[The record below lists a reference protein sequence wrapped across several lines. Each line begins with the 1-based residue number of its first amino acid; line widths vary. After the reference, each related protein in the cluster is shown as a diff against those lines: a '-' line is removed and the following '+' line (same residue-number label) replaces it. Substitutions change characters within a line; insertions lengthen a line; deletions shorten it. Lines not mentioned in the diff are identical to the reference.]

1 MLNDKTVFVSGG
13 TGSWGHELV
22 RQILEKF
29 NPEEIRIYSRGEHKQ
44 VEMRQE
50 FNNNPKLKFIVG
62 DVRDKNILGLAMK
75 QVDYV
80 FHLAALKHVPV
91 CEENCWEAVL
101 TNIYGT
107 QNIIECA
114 IANNVKKV
122 VDISTDK
129 AVDPFN
135 LYGVTKAAG
144 EKLMINANQNYIS
157 NTKFICIRGG
167 NVIGTNG
174 SVIPLFKKQLLEQNE
189 ITVTDESM
197 TRFLMSTR
205 EAIGLIFKAVEISAG
220 GEIFV
225 MRMPATTVKI
235 IADVLMGMFGNEASK
250 RRNIGVRPG
259 EKMYEVLVSKNEV
272 VRTKVFDEKYFVIL
286 PQFKNEDL
294 EQQYKN
300 YQALGLEEF
309 NSNNT
314 SQLNEVEL
322 DEILKKEEWLWR
334 GVDLDTVRKLKRFIE
349 VN

>member
-1 MLNDKTVFVSGG
+1 MLNNTTIFVSGG
-13 TGSWGHELV
+13 TGSWGYELV
-22 RQILEKF
+22 KQILEKF
-29 NPEEIRIYSRGEHKQ
+29 NPKEIRIYSRGEHKQ

-75 QVDYV
+75 NVDFV

-144 EKLMINANQNYIS
+144 EKLVINANQNYIS
-157 NTKFICIRGG
+157 STKFICIRGG

-174 SVIPLFKKQLLEQNE
+174 SVIPLFKKQLLEHNE
-189 ITVTDESM
+189 ITVTDENM

-205 EAIGLIFKAVEISAG
+205 EAIGLIFKAVENSVG

-225 MRMPATTVKI
+225 MRMSATTVKI
-235 IADVLMGMFGNEASK
+235 IADVLAGMFGNGESK
-250 RRNIGVRPG
+250 RRVIGIRPG
-259 EKMYEVLVSKNEV
+259 EKMYEVLVSKNEAA
-272 VRTKVFDEKYFVIL
+272 RAKVFDEKYFVIL
-286 PQFKNEDL
+286 PQFKKEEL
-294 EQQYKN
+294 GQQYKD
-300 YQALGLEEF
+300 YQPLGLEEF

-314 SQLNEVEL
+314 AQIDNAEL
-322 DEILKKEEWLWR
+322 EGILKKEEWLW
-334 GVDLDTVRKLKRFIE
+334 
-349 VN
+349 

>member
-1 MLNDKTVFVSGG
+1 MLDGAIIFVSGG

-22 RQILEKF
+22 RQILEKS
-29 NPEEIRIYSRGEHKQ
+29 NPKEIRIYSRGEHKQ
-44 VEMRQE
+44 VEMRQA
-50 FNNNPKLKFIVG
+50 FNNNPKLRFIVG
-62 DVRDKNILGLAMK
+62 DVRDKNILGLSMK
-75 QVDYV
+75 NVDYV

-101 TNIYGT
+101 TNVYGT

-144 EKLMINANQNYIS
+144 EKMVINANQNYIS

-174 SVIPLFKKQLLEQNE
+174 SVIPLFKKQLLEKNE

-205 EAIGLIFKAVEISAG
+205 EAIGLIFKAVESSVG

-235 IADVLMGMFGNEASK
+235 IADVLTDVFGNEASERK
-250 RRNIGVRPG
+250 VIGIRPG

-272 VRTKVFDEKYFVIL
+272 ARTKVFDEKYFVIL
-286 PQFKNEDL
+286 PQFKNEEL
-294 EQQYKN
+294 EQQYKT

-314 SQLNEVEL
+314 AQLSDDEL
-322 DEILKKEEWLWR
+322 SEILKKETWLWE
-334 GVDLDTVRKLKRFIE
+334 GVDLDTAGKPKSFTE
-349 VN
+349 VS

>member
-1 MLNDKTVFVSGG
+1 MLNDKIVFISGG

-29 NPEEIRIYSRGEHKQ
+29 NPKEIRIYSRGEHKQ

-189 ITVTDESM
+189 ITITDESM

-225 MRMPATTVKI
+225 MRMPATTVRI
-235 IADVLMGMFGNEASK
+235 IADVLTSMFGNKASK

-286 PQFKNEDL
+286 PQFKNENL

-314 SQLNEVEL
+314 SQLHEVEL
-322 DEILKKEEWLWR
+322 DEILKKEEWLWQ
-334 GVDLDTVRKLKRFIE
+334 GVDLDTVGKSKSFTE